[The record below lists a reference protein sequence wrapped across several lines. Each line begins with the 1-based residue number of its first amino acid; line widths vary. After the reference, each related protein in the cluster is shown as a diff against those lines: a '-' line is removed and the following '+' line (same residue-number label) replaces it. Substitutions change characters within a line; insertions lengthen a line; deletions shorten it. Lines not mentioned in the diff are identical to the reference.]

1 MNAKNFVLSYYQNST
16 EYFHIQKVENA
27 KEARNPHTHEYF
39 QIYYVLKGGLTHHLE
54 NQSSHLVHGD
64 TFIIPPSRTHYVS
77 PDKGAVFYSFSF
89 TPEFVNEQNKSSR
102 LARNFLSILQ
112 SDARQPLPPKISLS
126 ADQVF
131 QVENLFNQLLK
142 EFTEKPLGYSETVCS
157 YTVILLTALA
167 RNYFEK
173 EHASASEYFEDD
185 KQFVLHC
192 IDYVEENFTD
202 KLLLC
207 EICKRFGVSKS
218 NFCALF
224 KKITGYSFNAFVN
237 RRRIKQATA
246 LINGGYKMDAIAGI
260 CGYDDFSTFYRNFKK
275 ITGVSPK
282 DFKSR
287 PNH

>member
-27 KEARNPHTHEYF
+27 REARNPHTHEYF

-77 PDKGAVFYSFSF
+77 PDNGAVFYSFSF

-102 LARNFLSILQ
+102 LARNFLNMLQ
-112 SDARQPLPPKISLS
+112 SDAHQPLPPKISLS

-131 QVENLFNQLLK
+131 QVESVFNQLLK
-142 EFTEKPLGYSETVCS
+142 EFTEKPLGYNETVCS
-157 YTVILLTALA
+157 YTVILLTTLA

-173 EHASASEYFEDD
+173 EHAKASGYFEDD
-185 KQFVLHC
+185 RRFVMHC
-192 IDYVEENFTD
+192 VDYVEENFTD

-224 KKITGYSFNAFVN
+224 KKITGYSFNVFVN
-237 RRRIKQATA
+237 RRRIKQATS
-246 LINGGYKMDAIAGI
+246 LINGGYKMDAIAGL